1 MGKPIGYK
9 EYNLSFGSWLSCR
22 SGGDENFGNVISVT
36 LVVKYN
42 GANAHY
48 INVDGNHVIVIFCAL
63 ARHLYF

>member
-9 EYNLSFGSWLSCR
+9 EYNLSIGSWLSCR

-42 GANAHY
+42 GANA
-48 INVDGNHVIVIFCAL
+48 
-63 ARHLYF
+63 